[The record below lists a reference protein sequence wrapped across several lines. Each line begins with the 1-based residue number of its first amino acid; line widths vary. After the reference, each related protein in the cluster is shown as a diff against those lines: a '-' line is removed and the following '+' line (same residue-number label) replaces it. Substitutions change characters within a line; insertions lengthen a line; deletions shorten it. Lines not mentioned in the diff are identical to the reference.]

1 MQRIPLLHRIGTKIV
16 GVYLVALLPLVAVIA
31 WLILLARQD
40 AVEHG
45 RDMLSRYVFE
55 VSGSQESAV
64 YEISRLLRGLVAA
77 PEVRAMDAGAMDA
90 VLTRLCGERFFVSN
104 VFVCDLAG
112 TVMASARKPFSGLN
126 SAHRRYF
133 REALAENGLVAGEY
147 LVGRVTGNP
156 VLHFALAIPGED
168 GRPCGVA
175 VASLN
180 LRSLRGL
187 FGRFTLP
194 DGACALALDVAGNVL
209 AGYAAPGCPG
219 LEKPQG
225 DFPARVFAERKT
237 SGSFLGLAPNGEETL
252 YVYKVLRLDGERPEP
267 YGLMLVS
274 RPLQAMLA
282 PARSRLV
289 ACAAIAAGS
298 LCLVVLLLVVLGR
311 VGIVRRLEVLA
322 GFAGSLFEEKVCRLP
337 PHFGQDEIGQLGLRF
352 VELSKSLHDKSER
365 LAETMGHL
373 AKERDQLADVVGQL
387 REAKDELERLAS
399 RDFLTGLR
407 NRRCFSEKMQVELER
422 FTRYGASFSLVLF
435 DIDDFKRINDAYG
448 HQVGDEVLR
457 GLGRL
462 TLAAVRSVD
471 EAYRIGGEEFAVIL
485 PETDGQSAF
494 ILAERLRGRV
504 EELSVPISDK
514 ASVRFTVSLGV
525 AQARPGLADVKD
537 LFAAADDALYKAK
550 RTGKNRSEL
559 AADSAGTAAAP
570 S

>member
-1 MQRIPLLHRIGTKIV
+1 MGTKIV

-31 WLILLARQD
+31 WLIVLARQD

-45 RDMLSRYVFE
+45 RDTLSRYVFE

-77 PEVRAMDAGAMDA
+77 PEVRAMDAGAMEA
-90 VLTRLCGERFFVSN
+90 LVARLCGERFFVSN
-104 VFVCDLAG
+104 VFVCNLAG
-112 TVMASARKPFSGLN
+112 TVVASARKPFFGLN
-126 SAHRRYF
+126 STHRRYF
-133 REALAENGLVAGEY
+133 RQALAESGLVAGEY
-147 LVGRVTGNP
+147 LIGRVTGNP

-168 GRPCGVA
+168 GRPRGVA

-187 FGRFTLP
+187 FGRFKLP
-194 DGACALALDVAGNVL
+194 DGACALALDVSGNVL

-219 LEKPQG
+219 LDKPQG
-225 DFPARVFAERKT
+225 DFPASVFASGKT
-237 SGSFLGLAPNGEETL
+237 SGSFLGRTAGGEEIL
-252 YVYKVLRLDGERPEP
+252 YIYKVLHLEGEHPEP
-267 YGLMLVS
+267 YGLVMVS

-282 PARSRLV
+282 PARSRL
-289 ACAAIAAGS
+289 ATSAAIAAGS
-298 LCLVVLLLVVLGR
+298 LCLVVLLLVALSR
-311 VGIVRRLEVLA
+311 IGIVRRLEVLA
-322 GFAGSLFEEKVCRLP
+322 GFAGSLFEEKVCQLP

-352 VELSKSLHDKSER
+352 VDLSKSLHDKSER

-422 FTRYGASFSLVLF
+422 FTRYGAPFSLALF
-435 DIDDFKRINDAYG
+435 DIDDFKHINDAYG

-457 GLGRL
+457 GLGQL

-494 ILAERLRGRV
+494 NLAERLRGRV
-504 EELSVPISDK
+504 EQLSVPVGD
-514 ASVRFTVSLGV
+514 AAPVRFTVSLGV

-537 LFAAADDALYKAK
+537 LFAAADNALYQAK
-550 RTGKNRSEL
+550 RSGKNRSLL
-559 AADSAGTAAAP
+559 AAGNAGGTPAA
-570 S
+570 